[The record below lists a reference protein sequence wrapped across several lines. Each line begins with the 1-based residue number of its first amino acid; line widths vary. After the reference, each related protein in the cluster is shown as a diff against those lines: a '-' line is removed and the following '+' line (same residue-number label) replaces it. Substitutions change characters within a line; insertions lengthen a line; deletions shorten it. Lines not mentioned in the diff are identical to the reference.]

1 MKKLLFALI
10 LSPFLLADEVC
21 DVYPENIFYLDS
33 EILDR
38 ECKEN
43 DILLIDVGK
52 YYENKVEDLHLA
64 KASLV
69 DIAARWC
76 KFDKNTLI
84 EGFTLSCVL
93 NSNFK
98 RRLRN

>member
-1 MKKLLFALI
+1 MKKLLFVLV
-10 LSPFLLADEVC
+10 LSPFLLADKVC
-21 DVYPENIFYLDS
+21 DIYPENIFSLDGQ
-33 EILDR
+33 ILDR
-38 ECKEN
+38 ECDEN
-43 DILLIDVGK
+43 DILLVQVGK
-52 YYENKVEDLHLA
+52 YYEYNVENLHDA
-64 KASLV
+64 KGSLV
-69 DIAARWC
+69 DIASRWC

>member
-1 MKKLLFALI
+1 MKKLLFVLV
-10 LSPFLLADEVC
+10 LSPFLLGDEVC

-43 DILLIDVGK
+43 DILLMDVGK
-52 YYENKVEDLHLA
+52 YYEYKVEDLHSA
-64 KASLV
+64 KGSLV
-69 DIAARWC
+69 DIASRWC

>member
-1 MKKLLFALI
+1 MKKLLFAFI

-21 DVYPENIFYLDS
+21 DVYPKNIFNLDDQV
-33 EILDR
+33 LDR
-38 ECKEN
+38 KCDEN
-43 DILLIDVGK
+43 DILLVSVGN
-52 YYENKVEDLHLA
+52 YYEFNVENLHLA
-64 KASLV
+64 KSSLV
-69 DIAARWC
+69 EIAARWC